1 MTPRSYQQDFIAG
14 VAKGFNEGFR
24 RQLGVMPTAAGKTI
38 VFSHVA
44 ARFWTKRKERTL
56 ILAHREELVQQAADK
71 LHAATGLVA
80 SVEKAERHADRNAP
94 VVIASVQTLQRGRLE
109 SWPKDHFGLV
119 IVDEAHHVLAQSFL
133 NSVNHFD
140 ARVLGVTATPDR
152 GDRKNLAAFFDNLAY
167 EIGILE
173 LVSQKYLSPLRIRS
187 VPLKIDLNSVK
198 LTQGD
203 YDANGLDA
211 AITPYLGAIA
221 REIAAQCGDRKKIV
235 AFLPLITTSEK
246 FVVECRAAGIDA
258 RHVDGG
264 SKDRAEILGDFSAG
278 KFRLLSNV
286 SILTEG
292 WDEPGVD
299 CVLVLRPTRSRSLFA
314 QMIGRGM
321 RLAPDKD
328 NCLFLDFLW
337 LHERHDLAKP
347 ASLVAK
353 NKEEEAMIS
362 TALEKGEKDLG
373 EAVEDAAAEREA
385 ALIRAIAENARKRE
399 RFITLEQVGAILKDR
414 KIQEYEP
421 TFGWECAPVTEGQRK
436 VLDRFGLSCKTKG
449 EASII
454 MNRLFDRSLARL
466 ATPKQLQWLVRY
478 GYPSPELATAAE
490 AKKFLDEK
498 WKKPNQT

>member
-1 MTPRSYQQDFIAG
+1 
-14 VAKGFNEGFR
+14 
-24 RQLGVMPTAAGKTI
+24 
-38 VFSHVA
+38 
-44 ARFWTKRKERTL
+44 
-56 ILAHREELVQQAADK
+56 
-71 LHAATGLVA
+71 
-80 SVEKAERHADRNAP
+80 
-94 VVIASVQTLQRGRLE
+94 
-109 SWPKDHFGLV
+109 
-119 IVDEAHHVLAQSFL
+119 
-133 NSVNHFD
+133 
-140 ARVLGVTATPDR
+140 
-152 GDRKNLAAFFDNLAY
+152 
-167 EIGILE
+167 
-173 LVSQKYLSPLRIRS
+173 
-187 VPLKIDLNSVK
+187 
-198 LTQGD
+198 
-203 YDANGLDA
+203 
-211 AITPYLGAIA
+211 
-221 REIAAQCGDRKKIV
+221 
-235 AFLPLITTSEK
+235 
-246 FVVECRAAGIDA
+246 
-258 RHVDGG
+258 VDGA
-264 SKDRAEILGDFSAG
+264 SKDRAEILSDFSAG

-321 RLAPDKD
+321 RLADGKE

-353 NKEEEAMIS
+353 NKEEEAAI
-362 TALEKGEKDLG
+362 TAALEKGEKDLG

-454 MNRLFDRSLARL
+454 MNRLFDRSRAKL

-478 GYPSPELATAAE
+478 GHPSPETLTVKE
-490 AKKFLDEK
+490 AKAFLDER
-498 WKKPNQT
+498 WAKKV